1 MSSLDDSLDDLLCK
15 TRTTLSGFA
24 AQSLHPIERGGSSRR
39 FFRVHSEGEA
49 SVILVHDLGEK
60 EENKHYASL
69 AGFLAGHGVPVP
81 EVLAVDHDE
90 GLLWLE
96 DLGEKDLWASRNE
109 SWDERR
115 PLYESVLRGI
125 SVLHRIPVDDV
136 DALHLQKEFDER
148 LYRWEQEYFAEHCL
162 GGIFGID
169 ESVRSALLGGA
180 SMKELA
186 RSLAAEPRQLV
197 HRDFQSQNIM
207 IRDGGACFIDFQGMR
222 PGLLQ
227 YDLASLLCDPY
238 VEIAPEERSYLLSY
252 YNQLPG
258 APDSFSPAKSER
270 IFWKCAVQRLMQ
282 ALGAYGF
289 LSLHCGKPAFRTH
302 VTPALRKLRE
312 ALGHLHPEDRLDELV
327 GVLKDLKPES

>member
-1 MSSLDDSLDDLLCK
+1 MISNDELLCK
-15 TRTTLSGFA
+15 TRTTLPGFPA
-24 AQSLHPIERGGSSRR
+24 ASLHPIERGGSSRR
-39 FFRVHSEGEA
+39 FFRVHSGGND

-81 EVLAVDHDE
+81 KVLAVNHDE

-96 DLGEKDLWASRNE
+96 DLGERDLWASRNE
-109 SWDERR
+109 SWEVRR

-125 SVLHRIPVDDV
+125 AVLHRIPVDEV

-162 GGIFGID
+162 GGIFGIE
-169 ESVRSALLGGA
+169 ESIRAALLDGLP
-180 SMKELA
+180 MKGLA
-186 RSLAAEPRQLV
+186 RSLAEEPCQLV

-207 IRDGGACFIDFQGMR
+207 IRDGDACFIDFHGMR

-238 VEIAPEERSYLLSY
+238 VELSAEERAHLLSF
-252 YNQLPG
+252 YNQLMDG
-258 APDSFSPAKSER
+258 VDSAPHAKSER
-270 IFWKCAVQRLMQ
+270 IFWQCAVQRLMQ
-282 ALGAYGF
+282 ALGAYGY
-289 LSLHCGKPAFRTH
+289 LSIHCGKPAFRAS
-302 VTPALRKLRE
+302 VTPALKKLRE
-312 ALGHLHPEDRLDELV
+312 ALSYLHPDDRLDELAKA
-327 GVLKDLKPES
+327 LKDLQG